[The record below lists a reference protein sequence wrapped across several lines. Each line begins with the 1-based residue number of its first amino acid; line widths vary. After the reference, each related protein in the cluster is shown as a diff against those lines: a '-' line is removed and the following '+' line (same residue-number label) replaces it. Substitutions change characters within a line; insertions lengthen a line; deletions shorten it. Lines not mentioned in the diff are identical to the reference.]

1 MSASTSDVAT
11 DGLAD
16 LSVEQEITADT
27 VIVRVR
33 GDLDHTTITRI
44 DNQLHTATAVPTP
57 PALIV
62 LDLSRV
68 TFLGSDG
75 LSLLIAN
82 HRRCAMRGRKLYIV
96 ATTSAV
102 LRPIALTGLDGILS
116 IAPSVHEALGASMVK
131 A

>member
-1 MSASTSDVAT
+1 MPVSASISDVAT
-11 DGLAD
+11 SGLPD
-16 LSVEQEITADT
+16 FSVEQDITADT

-33 GDLDHTTITRI
+33 GDLDHTTITHI
-44 DNQLHTATAVPTP
+44 DDQLHAATALPTP
-57 PALIV
+57 SALVV

-68 TFLGSDG
+68 SFLGSDG

-82 HRRCAMRGRKLYIV
+82 HRQCAMRRCQLRIV

-116 IAPSVHEALGASMVK
+116 IASSVHEAIGATM
-131 A
+131 